1 MLPVK
6 TIYSFIRHIVCI
18 GIIYSMRIQDS
29 TFNSNNSSSFKMA
42 ANDSEI
48 RVKTAYNGCVHRK
61 RFINYCF
68 NSLYFIFR
76 EIMIIYIEPI
86 ISLEALCQEMR
97 DICKFSS
104 EQLFT
109 MKFIDEDGKLFMG

>member
-1 MLPVK
+1 
-6 TIYSFIRHIVCI
+6 
-18 GIIYSMRIQDS
+18 MRIQDA
-29 TFNSNNSSSFKMA
+29 TFNSTNSSSFKMA

-48 RVKTAYNGCVHRK
+48 RVKTAYNG
-61 RFINYCF
+61 
-68 NSLYFIFR
+68 

-104 EQLFT
+104 DQLFT
-109 MKFIDEDGKLFMG
+109 MKFIDEDGKMF